1 MNYLNLYTQID
12 NQLDLDNWMD
22 DLDISLINTKND
34 TDEY

>member
-1 MNYLNLYTQID
+1 MNYINLYTQID

>member
-1 MNYLNLYTQID
+1 MNYINLYTQID

-22 DLDISLINTKND
+22 DLDISIINTKND

>member
-1 MNYLNLYTQID
+1 MNYLNLYTQKD

>member
-12 NQLDLDNWMD
+12 NQLDLDHWMD
-22 DLDISLINTKND
+22 DLDISIINTKND

>member
-1 MNYLNLYTQID
+1 MNYINLYTQID

-22 DLDISLINTKND
+22 DLDISLINTKNN

>member
-12 NQLDLDNWMD
+12 NQLDLDHWQD